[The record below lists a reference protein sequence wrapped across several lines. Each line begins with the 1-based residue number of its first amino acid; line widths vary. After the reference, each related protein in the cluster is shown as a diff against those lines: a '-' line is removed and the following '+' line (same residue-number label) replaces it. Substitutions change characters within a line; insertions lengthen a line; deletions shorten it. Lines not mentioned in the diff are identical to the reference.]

1 MYKVLVRTECL
12 LGDQKKINENT
23 NNEYSKSHVK
33 KYILKW
39 NKVRLK
45 DRKLSK
51 KVKKCTVSR
60 LSRQNKNAS
69 VSYRKTSSDYYL
81 SYIQPRLSGSQNIYE
96 GRMKIS

>member
-1 MYKVLVRTECL
+1 MVRTECL

-23 NNEYSKSHVK
+23 NNEYSKSHIK

-51 KVKKCTVSR
+51 KVTKSA
-60 LSRQNKNAS
+60 LSLGYQDRI
-69 VSYRKTSSDYYL
+69 KTL
-81 SYIQPRLSGSQNIYE
+81 QFHTAKRVRIIT
-96 GRMKIS
+96 